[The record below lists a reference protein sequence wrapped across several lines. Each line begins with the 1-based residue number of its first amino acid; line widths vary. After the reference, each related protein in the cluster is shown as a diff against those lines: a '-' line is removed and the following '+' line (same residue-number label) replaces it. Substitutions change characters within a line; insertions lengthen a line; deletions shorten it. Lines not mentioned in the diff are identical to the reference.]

1 MPVIRCTKR
10 LLTYSKRSA
19 VATAPSPE
27 GLFGEW
33 YANAI
38 SMPFPGKWLVL
49 YTHPQTRISVVVAGR
64 SLNTTVHHL
73 KDRFAGLLTR
83 LGVPDRQRQ
92 DACSSL
98 NDEVIVARTNS
109 RSVIGTQTDYG
120 HTLRYLAGR
129 ASSMDEVDLAEME
142 DCMARTPI
150 IALKLFPR
158 DAVYDTLGIP
168 RNHSTRL

>member
-19 VATAPSPE
+19 VATPPSPT
-27 GLFGEW
+27 GPFGEW

-38 SMPFPGKWLVL
+38 SMPFPGKWIVL
-49 YTHPQTRISVVVAGR
+49 YTHPQTRISVVVPGR

-73 KDRFAGLLTR
+73 QDRFAELLTR
-83 LGVPDRQRQ
+83 LGVPERQRQ
-92 DACSSL
+92 EACSGL
-98 NDEVIVARTNS
+98 KDELVVARTNS
-109 RSVIGTQTDYG
+109 RSVIGTQTDYS
-120 HTLRYLAGR
+120 HTLRHLAGR

-150 IALKLFPR
+150 IALKLYPR
-158 DAVYDTLGIP
+158 DAVYDTLGIE
-168 RNHSTRL
+168 RNRSPWS